1 MDLFP
6 GFQCASNCSE
16 YLYAHLTVR
25 LLSVQVKT
33 EEDVVE
39 AIKTSRGPKKDSLC
53 FIEVIVHKDD
63 TSKELLEWGS
73 RVSTANGRP
82 PNPQ

>member
-6 GFQCASNCSE
+6 GFQCTSNCFE
-16 YLYAHLTVR
+16 YLYAHLTVL

-33 EEDVVE
+33 KEDVVE
-39 AIKTSRGPKKDSLC
+39 ATKTSLGPKKDSLC
-53 FIEVIVHKDD
+53 FIEDIVHKGD
-63 TSKELLEWGS
+63 TRKELLEWGS
-73 RVSTANGRP
+73 RVSAANGRP